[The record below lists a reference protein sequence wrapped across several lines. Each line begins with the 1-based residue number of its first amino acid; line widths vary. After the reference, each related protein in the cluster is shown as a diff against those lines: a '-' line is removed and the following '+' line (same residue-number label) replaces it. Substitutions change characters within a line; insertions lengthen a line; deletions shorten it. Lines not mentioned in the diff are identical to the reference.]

1 MNTTNNLALQL
12 ILVVVVIV
20 VLFSGCGPPTEAE
33 KKNYEKNIKEIGN
46 HRNLMPL
53 SIIFTMIAVVTGA
66 AVFWHKPRKIASVL
80 YRWLTDSRIA
90 KMKMNIANFA
100 CAAICICVA
109 TLFLC
114 AMDMEGCNTTEE
126 SGMEDDPVAFRE
138 AVPPSGTDIDPS
150 TTITVRFDGP
160 PKDLTVTGNAT
171 FSVSVFGAEATIT
184 GPFTP
189 GPLNLVLTWENAE
202 IALTYTVKLPAIGE
216 EVTFRSDEGKRP
228 MVLIPAGEFTMG
240 SDDADPDVWIYAG
253 PAHKVSVDAF
263 YMDTHEVTNADYKKF
278 VDANPEWQ
286 KDNVPEIL
294 FYLEHWKG
302 NTYPLWKGDH
312 PVTNVTWHAAMA
324 YAAWAGKRLPTEAE
338 WEKAARGGL
347 IDKKYPW
354 GNEITEH
361 DANHNYRIGDTR
373 EVGKYRPNDYGL
385 HDMAGNV
392 WELCLDHADTDFY
405 KQSPN
410 KNPLAG
416 VTGNTLANLHEITTD
431 FKAVETLRIIR
442 GGSCFSRIEDVQV
455 TIRAPENPNRALG
468 SVGFRCVKNVSP

>member
-1 MNTTNNLALQL
+1 MKTLTVLF
-12 ILVVVVIV
+12 LVVMVAC
-20 VLFSGCGPPTEAE
+20 LLLSGCQSGCQTEPA
-33 KKNYEKNIKEIGN
+33 YIWRPYVHLLLGGIV
-46 HRNLMPL
+46 L
-53 SIIFTMIAVVTGA
+53 TIA
-66 AVFWHKPRKIASVL
+66 F
-80 YRWLTDSRIA
+80 LTRL
-90 KMKMNIANFA
+90 KMTANFA
-100 CAAICICVA
+100 CAAICVGAI
-109 TLFLC
+109 TFFLC
-114 AMDMEGCNTTEE
+114 GMDGCNNTDTVVE
-126 SGMEDDPVAFRE
+126 SDPVAFRE
-138 AVPPSGTDIDPS
+138 VVPPNGSEISPNE
-150 TTITVRFDGP
+150 TVIARFDGVP
-160 PKDLTVTGNAT
+160 TDLRVMSGGT
-171 FSVSVFGAEATIT
+171 FSVKGLEVAVN

-189 GPLNLVLTWENAE
+189 GTLQIELTWAGG
-202 IALTYTVKLPAIGE
+202 ATVLTYTVKLPAISE
-216 EVTFRSDEGKRP
+216 EVTFRSDEGQRP

-253 PAHKVSVDAF
+253 PAHKVYVDAF

-302 NTYPLWKGDH
+302 NSYPFFKQDH
-312 PVTNVTWHAAMA
+312 PVTNITWHAAMA

-361 DANHNYRIGDTR
+361 DANHNYRIGDTSA
-373 EVGKYRPNDYGL
+373 VGKYRPNNFGL

-392 WELCLDHADTDFY
+392 WEWCLDHADTDFY
-405 KQSPN
+405 KKSPFN
-410 KNPLAG
+410 NPLAG
-416 VTGNTLANLHEITTD
+416 VTGNILANLHEITTD

-442 GGSCFSRIEDVQV
+442 SGSCFSRIEDVQV

-468 SVGFRCVKNVSP
+468 SVGFRCVRSP

>member
-1 MNTTNNLALQL
+1 MNTTHSFVLQL
-12 ILVVVVIV
+12 ILVVVVIA

-114 AMDMEGCNTTEE
+114 AMDMEGCNTTDD
-126 SGMEDDPVAFRE
+126 SVLDEDPATFLQ
-138 AVPPSGTDIDPS
+138 AMPPSGSEIEPTQNI
-150 TTITVRFDGP
+150 VANFDAP
-160 PKDLTVTGNAT
+160 PTGLTAT
-171 FSVSVFGAEATIT
+171 SSGAFSIAVLGAEATIT

-189 GPLNLVLTWENAE
+189 GPLNLVLTWENRE
-202 IALTYTVKLPAIGE
+202 ITLSYTVKLPAIGE
-216 EVTFRSDEGKRP
+216 EVIFASNEGDGRT
-228 MVLIPAGEFTMG
+228 MVFIPAGEFTMG

-253 PAHKVSVDAF
+253 PAHKVYVDAF

-286 KDNVPEIL
+286 KDNLPEIL
-294 FYLEHWKG
+294 FYLENWKG

-324 YAAWAGKRLPTEAE
+324 YAEWAGKRLPTEAE

-468 SVGFRCVKNVSP
+468 SVGFRCVRSP